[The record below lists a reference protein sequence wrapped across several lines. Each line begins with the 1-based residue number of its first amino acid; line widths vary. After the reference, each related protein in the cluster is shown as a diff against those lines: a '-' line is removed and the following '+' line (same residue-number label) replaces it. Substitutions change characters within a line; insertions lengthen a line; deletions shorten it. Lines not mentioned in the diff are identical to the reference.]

1 MADRKLEVT
10 VNAAVCVGTAQ
21 CENLATGTFRVSGG
35 LAEVIDAGATQW
47 RRSWRRPRAA
57 PSRRSRSRTRRAA
70 RCCSRPTRKHRAS
83 SAPVSEHTQ
92 EGRRMVEQLDGRVAV
107 ITGGGSGIGEGLAQ
121 ALPCRR
127 HEAGGLRHRAG
138 AGRACRRGGGGRW
151 AARRLRSGSDVT
163 DQASVYSLA
172 DQAYEAYGAVH
183 LVCSN
188 AGVLTVGPLM
198 ETSASDWQWLL
209 NVNLFGAIHSANTF
223 VPRMRAQGGE
233 RTSPSPRRW
242 PGRTLPTTWRSA
254 PTPLRSTRWSG
265 MPRCFAS
272 SSPRRALASRC
283 SAPALSRP
291 RIGESSR
298 NRPAELG
305 GPGAP
310 ESANPGGPGGTA
322 GGASP
327 GALAASGGRSHP
339 RGGARQ
345 PEVHLL
351 APGAP
356 GLRRAAAPRADGS
369 LRRGRVAAPSPQPA
383 SRSAVSPA
391 AARARASR

>member
-1 MADRKLEVT
+1 M
-10 VNAAVCVGTAQ
+10 
-21 CENLATGTFRVSGG
+21 
-35 LAEVIDAGATQW
+35 
-47 RRSWRRPRAA
+47 
-57 PSRRSRSRTRRAA
+57 
-70 RCCSRPTRKHRAS
+70 
-83 SAPVSEHTQ
+83 
-92 EGRRMVEQLDGRVAV
+92 EQLDGRVAV

-121 ALPCRR
+121 ACHAAGMKLVVSDIEQAQAERVA
-127 HEAGGLRHRAG
+127 EAVRDLGGDAVAVR
-138 AGRACRRGGGGRW
+138 
-151 AARRLRSGSDVT
+151 SDVT
-163 DQASVYSLA
+163 DQASVDSLA

-233 RTSPSPRRW
+233 AHIAITASVAGTYAADDLEIGAYTASKYAVVGYAEMLRVELAPQGIGVSMFC
-242 PGRTLPTTWRSA
+242 PGTVTT
-254 PTPLRSTRWSG
+254 
-265 MPRCFAS
+265 
-272 SSPRRALASRC
+272 
-283 SAPALSRP
+283 

-305 GPGAP
+305 GAGRPG
-310 ESANPGGPGGTA
+310 SANPGGPGGTA

-369 LRRGRVAAPSPQPA
+369 LRGGRVAAPSPQPA